1 MLRFLSQT
9 ETPPGWLRQWTLATG
24 DPPLLLRTFRGSPV
38 CSYEASWRF
47 LSFLCLSFSEINLG
61 NTFYSFSFRQTLK
74 HMVCGWGLCW
84 EPMLGIP
91 DVLEMV
97 EMEAEVGGSFPPKRT
112 VKQIL
117 GPCLVPVF
125 CCSSHHCS
133 ELLVPISPALP
144 SHYAQHSFSLFHF
157 TEWVKLTL
165 SRLWT

>member
-74 HMVCGWGLCW
+74 HMVLWVRPLLGTYAWHPRCFGDGGTGSRGGRLFSTKKNSETNPWAMPSARVLLLFSPLLWAPGAYQPCPTFTLCTVF
-84 EPMLGIP
+84 IFSI
-91 DVLEMV
+91 
-97 EMEAEVGGSFPPKRT
+97 SFY
-112 VKQIL
+112 
-117 GPCLVPVF
+117 LV
-125 CCSSHHCS
+125 S
-133 ELLVPISPALP
+133 EIDPI
-144 SHYAQHSFSLFHF
+144 
-157 TEWVKLTL
+157 
-165 SRLWT
+165 